1 MRYALERFITDI
13 KDAIAATGKVPVDL
27 IEITTPKPNIPAD
40 RTFVAFKAAKA
51 LGVDPAKFAAELA
64 AAIAPP
70 PDLADR

>member
-1 MRYALERFITDI
+1 MGYALERFITEI
-13 KDAIAATGKVPVDL
+13 KESIAATGKVPVEL

-51 LGVDPAKFAAELA
+51 LGVDPAKLAAELA

-70 PDLADR
+70 PAH